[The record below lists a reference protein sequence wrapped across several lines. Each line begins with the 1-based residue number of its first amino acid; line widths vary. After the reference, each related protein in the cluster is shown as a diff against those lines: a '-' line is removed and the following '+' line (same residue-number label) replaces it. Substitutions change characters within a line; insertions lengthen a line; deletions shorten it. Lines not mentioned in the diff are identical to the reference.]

1 MFGQTSNSNLGLD
14 ASWWL
19 GSQLFLTGHNAKW
32 GEELCTP
39 SSNVLVLKSVKPI
52 SGVRQA

>member
-1 MFGQTSNSNLGLD
+1 MFGQVWNANLGLD

-19 GSQLFLTGHNAKW
+19 GSQLFLTGHNVKG

-39 SSNVLVLKSVKPI
+39 SSNILVLKFVKPI
-52 SGVRQA
+52 SGVRQT